1 MTSPKR
7 ISLRELHERTGSL
20 VREAAAGGYA
30 VVVTDRGRPV
40 ATIVPYAEH
49 DERRR
54 FRDRALSPAFAAIQ
68 KRRIKGDSSLG
79 ISEDR
84 DRF

>member
-1 MTSPKR
+1 MYPIRR
-7 ISLRELHERTGSL
+7 ISIRELHERTGAV
-20 VREAAAGGYA
+20 VREAAAAGYA

-40 ATIVPYAEH
+40 ATLAPYVERH
-49 DERRR
+49 ERRS
-54 FRDRALSPAFAAIQ
+54 FRHRTLLPEFASLT
-68 KRRIKGDSSLG
+68 RRTVSDSAVG

>member
-1 MTSPKR
+1 M
-7 ISLRELHERTGSL
+7 HERTGSL

-40 ATIVPYAEH
+40 ATLAPYVEP

-54 FRDRALSPAFAAIQ
+54 FRDRVLLPEFAALT
-68 KRRIKGDSSLG
+68 RVVDGDSSAG

-84 DRF
+84 ERF